1 MAETIG
7 ATTFVPNERNAPYH
21 RKAAKA
27 TAASVTPQMP
37 SLHPCRVLPAYTAR
51 AMKPANQKIIVTVT
65 RARVA
70 KMWENLLALQA
81 TSRYIRTSSVHND
94 CKGRSQ
100 LAIDPATVREL
111 RISRKTH
118 TEEEEVDGAKVEF
131 VCDEAEAVVCGVGA
145 IENTDS

>member
-1 MAETIG
+1 
-7 ATTFVPNERNAPYH
+7 
-21 RKAAKA
+21 
-27 TAASVTPQMP
+27 
-37 SLHPCRVLPAYTAR
+37 
-51 AMKPANQKIIVTVT
+51 
-65 RARVA
+65 
-70 KMWENLLALQA
+70 MWENLLALQA

-111 RISRKTH
+111 SISRKTH